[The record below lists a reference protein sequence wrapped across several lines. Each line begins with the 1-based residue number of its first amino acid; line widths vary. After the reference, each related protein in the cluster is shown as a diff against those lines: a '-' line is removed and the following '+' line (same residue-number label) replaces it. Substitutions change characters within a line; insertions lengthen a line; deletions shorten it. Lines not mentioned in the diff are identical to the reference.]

1 MVAKTE
7 KIQEE
12 KRARLVRRKE
22 KKEMVAK
29 SKARDAIQEE
39 SAEVHPSLLSISTS
53 C

>member
-1 MVAKTE
+1 LVAKKE

-12 KRARLVRRKE
+12 KRARLVRRNE

-39 SAEVHPSLLSISTS
+39 SAEVHPSLHSKSMS